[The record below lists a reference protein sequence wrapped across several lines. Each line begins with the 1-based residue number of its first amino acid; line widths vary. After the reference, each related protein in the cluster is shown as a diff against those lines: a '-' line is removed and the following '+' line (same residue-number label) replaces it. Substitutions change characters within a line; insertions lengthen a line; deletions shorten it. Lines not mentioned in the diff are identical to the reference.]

1 MANLF
6 AELCVR
12 WRVSILVAIGLVT
25 VILGYFA
32 LQLDVRTIFTD
43 LQPSNH
49 PYIKTNE
56 EFKNTFGGANVV
68 TIMVETKK
76 GDIFNT
82 ETLGTIKQITD
93 DLQYV
98 DAVNQFQIVSLAS
111 KKLKNV
117 RASNIGIESLPIMW
131 PELPKNEEQI
141 NKLKKDVISNPMVY
155 GTYVSGDLKSAIIT
169 VDFIDRLIDYGKVYP
184 QVKKVIEKAKGPN
197 VEIKLVGQPI
207 LAGMVLDY
215 LPETIKIVCLII
227 AAIAVILLF
236 AKGTLRGMSLPLL
249 SALVSCIWAFGI
261 MKLLNINLDPLAV
274 VICFIICARAIS
286 HAVQLNAAFNVERE
300 QGGLDSRDAA
310 RAALAKLF
318 RPGLL
323 GLATDFGAMVV
334 VSMTPIPLLKKA
346 AIIGAIWIGLMV
358 FATLTMVPVMLTWVK
373 AHHEKRV
380 IKWTLNPLMKAL
392 LRRFGAVATS
402 RGTATGVIVVTLL
415 LLVVSGYF
423 AKNVNIGDSNPGSPI
438 LWPDSKYNKDDAA
451 INSRFPGSDRMFVVL
466 SGKKEN
472 AMKEPEVLENI
483 TRFQQYIEAQPEIGA
498 TVSLADVIRPV
509 NMIVHEGNPRFFRLG
524 DNASVN
530 GELLFFALTGSDP
543 GDIDRFTD
551 DTFKNGSVLLMFKD
565 HKGETI
571 RRAIQAIKEYAAAN
585 PMEAAT
591 FRLAGGMIGVLAAI
605 NEVIFSGQ
613 IQSIALS
620 LLMMFIFC
628 AFAYRSTQAGL
639 FFLPVVL
646 LSNTVTFCFMNWF
659 DIGLNINTL
668 PVAAL
673 GIGLGGDYAFY
684 ITDRIREGYRET
696 RDLKESIN
704 FGLMTAG
711 RGIMITGTTLVAAV
725 IFWYFF
731 SSLRFQAE
739 MGLLIAVWMTV
750 SAISA
755 LLLIPSMIY
764 VFRPRFVVGKV
775 AEAEQAEVTEVAGME
790 PSGISENA

>member
-6 AELCVR
+6 AELCIR
-12 WRVSILVAIGLVT
+12 WRVSILVVIGVVT

-32 LQLDVRTIFTD
+32 LHLDVRTIFTD

-82 ETLGTIKQITD
+82 ETLGTIKQITE

-131 PELPKNEEQI
+131 PELPNNEEQI

-155 GTYVSGDLKSAIIT
+155 GTYVSADLKSAIIT

-184 QVKKVIEKAKGPN
+184 QVKKIIDKAENPN

-207 LAGMVLDY
+207 LAGIVLEY
-215 LPETIKIVCLII
+215 LPETIKIVFLTII
-227 AAIAVILLF
+227 AVALVLLLS
-236 AKGTLRGMSLPLL
+236 KGTLRGTCLPLL
-249 SALVSCIWAFGI
+249 AAFISCIWTFGV
-261 MKLLNINLDPLAV
+261 MTLVKINLDPLAIV
-274 VICFIICARAIS
+274 LCFIIGARAIS
-286 HAVQLNAAFNVERE
+286 HSVQINAGFNAER
-300 QGGLDSRDAA
+300 QAGLDPREAA
-310 RAALAKLF
+310 RITIAKLF

-323 GLATDFGAMVV
+323 GLATDFGAMAVV
-334 VSMTPIPLLKKA
+334 ALTPIPILKKA
-346 AIIGAIWIGLMV
+346 AIVGCFWIALMV
-358 FATLTMVPVMLTWVK
+358 VCSLGMVTVLLSWCST
-373 AHHEKRV
+373 HHEKRF
-380 IKWTLNPLMKAL
+380 IPCSLNPLMKL
-392 LRRFGAVATS
+392 IMHWCS
-402 RGTATGVIVVTLL
+402 RLSTNRLIATGIVVVTLVI
-415 LLVVSGYF
+415 LVVSGFY
-423 AKNVNIGDSNPGSPI
+423 AKDIAIGDSNPGTPI
-438 LWPDSKYNKDDAA
+438 LWPDSRYNKDDAL

-466 SGKKEN
+466 AGKQEN

-483 TRFQQYIEAQPEIGA
+483 TRFQQYIEAQPEIGG

-509 NMIVHEGNPRFFRLG
+509 NMTVREGNPRYFRLG
-524 DNASVN
+524 EDANVN
-530 GELLFFALTGSDP
+530 GELLFLALTGSDP

-551 DTFKNGSVLLMFKD
+551 ETFKNGSVLMMFRD
-565 HKGETI
+565 HKGDTI
-571 RRAIQAIKEYAAAN
+571 RRAIQAIKDYAAAN
-585 PMEAAT
+585 PMKAAE
-591 FRLAGGMIGVLAAI
+591 FRLAGGLVGVLAAV

-620 LLMMFIFC
+620 LLLLFLFC
-628 AFAYRSTQAGL
+628 AYAYRSTQAGL
-639 FFLPVVL
+639 FYIPMIL
-646 LSNTVTFCFMNWF
+646 LSNTITFCFMNWF

-684 ITDRIREGYRET
+684 ITDRIKEGYHET
-696 RDLKESIN
+696 GDLKESIH

-711 RGIMITGTTLVAAV
+711 RGVMITAATLVASV
-725 IFWYFF
+725 SFWYFF

-739 MGLLIAVWMTV
+739 MGILIAVWMTV

-755 LLLIPSMIY
+755 LVLIPSMIY
-764 VFRPRFVVGKV
+764 VFRPRFVVGTAV
-775 AEAEQAEVTEVAGME
+775 EAERTRMAEMNELE
-790 PSGISENA
+790 PSVASENA